1 MSLVGAAA
9 IAGGAALAGTG
20 ANAAIQGKM
29 NKRAVK
35 HSKEMWD
42 KQGQRELEY
51 WHMQNSYND
60 PSAQM
65 QRLQN
70 AGLNPHLVYGSGA
83 TTEAASVSPQK
94 ANQPQSLPAPNLD
107 FSSIASTALN
117 TRQSLANIARTE
129 AETNAINTKNYG
141 VDFENRVKDM
151 IGVENIADAQYRA
164 NEALGAKSSKDL
176 LLWETFMSTGY
187 GGMDAKNPNSPIAKA
202 MSAGW
207 NQTIQNAENA
217 MKLGNIRDAETAI
230 KQFEVNLTKQGV
242 SPNSPWYVKIIT
254 DLATKI
260 IGLSPSDIG
269 TIIGSSLK

>member
-1 MSLVGAAA
+1 MSYIAAGIGAAA
-9 IAGGAALAGTG
+9 AIGSTA
-20 ANAAIQGKM
+20 ANAGIQTKM

-35 HSKEMWD
+35 HANEMWD
-42 KQGQRELEY
+42 KQGERELQY
-51 WHMQNSYND
+51 WHMQNAYND

-83 TTEAASVSPQK
+83 TTEAAGVSPQK
-94 ANQPQSLPAPNLD
+94 ANQPQSLPAPKLD

-129 AETNAINTKNYG
+129 AETNAINTKTYG
-141 VDFENRVKDM
+141 VDFENRVKDL

-164 NEALGAKSSKDL
+164 NEALGAKSSKEL

-187 GGMDAKNPNSPIAKA
+187 GGMDAKNPNSPVAKA

-207 NQTIQNAENA
+207 NQTIHNAENA
-217 MKLGNIRDAETAI
+217 LKLGNIRDAETII
-230 KQFEVNLTKQGV
+230 KQFEVNLTKQGI

-260 IGLSPSDIG
+260 IGLSPSQMG
-269 TIIGSSLK
+269 TMIGSSLK